1 MKTKKLLLGFMDQG
15 MLYLS
20 SLILCG
26 FSVIPILWGIST
38 SLKPENKLYV
48 QPPQWIPNPVTF
60 VHYAAVFKNKVMM
73 NYFYNSTI
81 IAVCTTMLSV
91 IVGIMAAY
99 GFSRFKFPG
108 RDTLLWSIMFTQI
121 FPRVVIIIPFY
132 VTLRNLNLLGTY
144 TGLIM
149 VYLVVVLPISVWLL
163 KGFIDKIPY
172 EIEEA
177 AVIDGCSIFSLLWR
191 IIIPMTF
198 PAIGAVT
205 MYSFILSWNEF
216 LFALVFSTNDTRPVP
231 VGLAFFIDEV
241 GVQWGQLMS
250 ASIMMSVPAI
260 VVFSLAQKL
269 LIRGLSEGGVKG

>member
-1 MKTKKLLLGFMDQG
+1 
-15 MLYLS
+15 MLFIS
-20 SLILCG
+20 ALILCS
-26 FSVIPILWGIST
+26 FSLFPILWGLST
-38 SLKPENKLYV
+38 SLKPENKLYA
-48 QPPQWIPNPVTF
+48 QPPQWIPNPITF
-60 VHYAAVFKNKVMM
+60 VHYDKVIHNKVMM
-73 NYFYNSTI
+73 NYFYNSMV
-81 IAVCTTMLSV
+81 IAVCSTIFAL
-91 IVGIMAAY
+91 IVGVMAAY

-108 RDTLLWSIMFTQI
+108 RNTLLWSILFTQI

-132 VTLRNLNLLGTY
+132 VTLKNLNLLGTY

-177 AVIDGCSIFSLLWR
+177 AIIDGCSIFSLLWR
-191 IIIPMTF
+191 IVIPMTF
-198 PAIGAVT
+198 PAIGAVA

-216 LFALVFSTNDTRPVP
+216 LFALVFSSTDTRTVP

-260 VVFSLAQKL
+260 LVFSFAQKL
-269 LIRGLSEGGVKG
+269 LVRGLSEGGVKG